1 VIRSSRFTL
10 CVAFLLPLA
19 LPVGGC
25 DVVSGVSA
33 RIRGSQDGGAASAAE
48 DPSSQSNVYYQYVD
62 DSGSVRFVQH
72 KGEIPSKYRATAG
85 KIEVEKRRPSAPATP
100 PKARSEIWQKAAE
113 APWETR
119 AQQVVMY
126 TAPWCGVCRRAEAF
140 FQREGV
146 RFTAKDIEADDRY
159 KRELIQ
165 KTGRS
170 AVPVIEIGEQRMIG
184 FDRRRIERILSL

>member
-1 VIRSSRFTL
+1 
-10 CVAFLLPLA
+10 
-19 LPVGGC
+19 
-25 DVVSGVSA
+25 
-33 RIRGSQDGGAASAAE
+33 
-48 DPSSQSNVYYQYVD
+48 
-62 DSGSVRFVQH
+62 
-72 KGEIPSKYRATAG
+72 
-85 KIEVEKRRPSAPATP
+85 
-100 PKARSEIWQKAAE
+100 
-113 APWETR
+113 
-119 AQQVVMY
+119 MY